1 MSLNMCC
8 TARGSAQFFARF
20 VADWVLP
27 PLFPVPHS
35 ADQLASSGMAR
46 CCTAAIAELSLHLA
60 TASPDLALSDQKR
73 CHLARNIS
81 DLAKYAAVQAYDSGG
96 RP

>member
-46 CCTAAIAELSLHLA
+46 CCTAASSA
-60 TASPDLALSDQKR
+60 
-73 CHLARNIS
+73 C
-81 DLAKYAAVQAYDSGG
+81 
-96 RP
+96 